1 MKKITTFYNYPTTPK
16 LTQDF
21 GLRGDQSPMNSIFGQ
36 QADNSEIQRAPG
48 IRR

>member
-21 GLRGDQSPMNSIFGQ
+21 GPMNSIFGQ